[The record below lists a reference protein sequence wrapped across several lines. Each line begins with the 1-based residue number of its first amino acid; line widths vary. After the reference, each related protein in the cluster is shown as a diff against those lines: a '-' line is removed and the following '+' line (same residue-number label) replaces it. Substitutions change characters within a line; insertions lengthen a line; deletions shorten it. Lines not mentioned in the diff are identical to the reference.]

1 MTENTVSGNM
11 VASVHYKGT
20 LPENGEVFDSS
31 EGREPLTFLV
41 GHKQMIPGFEEE
53 IMGAK
58 VGETREFTLSSDR
71 AYGDRDN
78 DAVMEIPREQF
89 APLEQE
95 ATLET
100 GMQLVAQMPHGP
112 SPFTITSLTEETV
125 TADFN
130 HALAGQS
137 LTFSVE
143 IVELREA
150 TEEELA
156 HGHVHGPDGH
166 HDH

>member
-1 MTENTVSGNM
+1 MTENTVSNNM
-11 VASVHYKGT
+11 VESVHYKGT

-58 VGETREFTLSSDR
+58 VGETREFTLPSDR
-71 AYGDRDN
+71 AYGDRDK

-89 APLEQE
+89 AQLEQE

-100 GMQLVAQMPHGP
+100 GMQLVAQLPHGP
-112 SPFTITSLTEETV
+112 SPFTITSLTDDAV

-143 IVELREA
+143 IVELRPA
-150 TEEELA
+150 SEEELA

-166 HDH
+166 HHD

>member
-1 MTENTVSGNM
+1 MTENTVSDNM

-89 APLEQE
+89 AQLEQE

-100 GMQLVAQMPHGP
+100 GMQLVAQLPHGP
-112 SPFTITSLTEETV
+112 SPFTITSLTDDTV

-143 IVELREA
+143 IVELRPA
-150 TEEELA
+150 SEEELA
-156 HGHVHGPDGH
+156 HGHVHGPGGH
-166 HDH
+166 HHH

>member
-1 MTENTVSGNM
+1 MADLTVTGDII
-11 VASVHYKGT
+11 ASVHYKGT
-20 LPENGEVFDSS
+20 LPENGDVFDSS

-58 VGETREFTLSSDR
+58 VGETREFTLSAER
-71 AYGDRDN
+71 AYGERD
-78 DAVMEIPREQF
+78 DTAVLEIPRAQF
-89 APLEQE
+89 AQLEEE
-95 ATLET
+95 ASLEV

-112 SPFTITSLTEETV
+112 SPFTITALTEEAV

-130 HALAGQS
+130 HTLAGQP

-150 TEEELA
+150 SDEEIS
-156 HGHVHGPDGH
+156 HGHAHGPDGH
-166 HDH
+166 HH

>member
-89 APLEQE
+89 TQLEQE

>member
-1 MTENTVSGNM
+1 MADLTVTGDII
-11 VASVHYKGT
+11 ASVHYKGT
-20 LPENGEVFDSS
+20 LPENGDVFDSS

-58 VGETREFTLSSDR
+58 VGETREFTLSAER
-71 AYGDRDN
+71 AYGERD
-78 DAVMEIPREQF
+78 DTAVLEIPRAQF
-89 APLEQE
+89 AQLEEE
-95 ATLET
+95 ASLEV

-112 SPFTITSLTEETV
+112 SPFTITALTEEAV

-130 HALAGQS
+130 HTLAGQA

-150 TEEELA
+150 SDDEIS
-156 HGHVHGPDGH
+156 HGHAHGPDGH
-166 HDH
+166 HP

>member
-1 MTENTVSGNM
+1 MADLTVTGDII
-11 VASVHYKGT
+11 ASVHYKGT
-20 LPENGEVFDSS
+20 LPESGDVFDSS

-58 VGETREFTLSSDR
+58 VGETREFTLSAER
-71 AYGDRDN
+71 AYGEREET
-78 DAVMEIPREQF
+78 AVLDIPRAQF
-89 APLEQE
+89 AQLEQE
-95 ATLET
+95 ASLEV

-112 SPFTITSLTEETV
+112 SPFTITALTDEAV

-130 HALAGQS
+130 HTLAGQA

-150 TEEELA
+150 SEDEIS
-156 HGHVHGPDGH
+156 HGHAHGPDGH
-166 HDH
+166 HH

>member
-1 MTENTVSGNM
+1 MTDLTVNENII
-11 VASVHYKGT
+11 ASVHYKGT
-20 LPENGEVFDSS
+20 LPDSGDIFESS
-31 EGREPLTFLV
+31 EGGEPLTFLV

-58 VGETREFTLSSDR
+58 VGETREFTLSAER
-71 AYGDRDN
+71 AYGERD
-78 DAVMEIPREQF
+78 DTAVLEIPRAQF
-89 APLEQE
+89 AQLEEE
-95 ATLET
+95 ASLEV

-112 SPFTITSLTEETV
+112 SPFTITELSDEAV

-130 HALAGQS
+130 HTLAGQA

-150 TEEELA
+150 TDDEIS
-156 HGHVHGPDGH
+156 HGHVHGPGGH
-166 HDH
+166 HH

>member
-1 MTENTVSGNM
+1 MADLTVTGDII
-11 VASVHYKGT
+11 ASVHYKGT
-20 LPENGEVFDSS
+20 LPENGDVFDSS

-58 VGETREFTLSSDR
+58 VGETREFTLSAER
-71 AYGDRDN
+71 AYGERD
-78 DAVMEIPREQF
+78 DTAVLEIPRAQF
-89 APLEQE
+89 AQLEEE
-95 ATLET
+95 ASLEV

-112 SPFTITSLTEETV
+112 SPFTISALTEEAV

-130 HALAGQS
+130 HTLAGQA

-150 TEEELA
+150 SDEEIS
-156 HGHVHGPDGH
+156 HGHAHGPDGH
-166 HDH
+166 HH

>member
-89 APLEQE
+89 TQLEKE